1 MGCGGSRL
9 VDEYLEKNKD
19 AKFGK
24 QSDFENTL
32 TLLEEKNKL
41 TISSVLKVEYN
52 EKVKHATLGE
62 NCQQWIVQAAYVVKK
77 DKKVKTEDEKK
88 SKKEKKDKLTAEEKK
103 KAADEKAKQKVETK
117 EHTNSVWLS
126 ADGSKNL
133 VEVGV
138 FTVKK

>member
-24 QSDFENTL
+24 QSDFENAL

-52 EKVKHATLGE
+52 EKVKHSTLGE
-62 NCQQWIVQAAYVVKK
+62 NCQQWIVQASYVVKK
-77 DKKVKTEDEKK
+77 EKIVKTDEQKKASKDKKAKATE
-88 SKKEKKDKLTAEEKK
+88 EEKK
-103 KAADEKAKQKVETK
+103 KAADEKAKKKVDTK
-117 EHTNSVWLS
+117 EHTNSVFLS
-126 ADGSKNL
+126 ADGSKNS

-138 FTVKK
+138 FSVKK